1 MHTASRIS
9 LVVLVA
15 ISTVSLQ
22 LFAAEPRQD
31 GGYSFSGGDGSTLNA
46 AVIVH
51 ARDEAVGIRAEYAW
65 IKEHWPGF
73 RRGKQGLITEN
84 NRLYDALTITDSAS
98 QERTL
103 YFDIT
108 EYFGKL

>member
-1 MHTASRIS
+1 MHTSWRIA

-15 ISTVSLQ
+15 ISAASLQ
-22 LFAAEPRQD
+22 LFAAHAPQD
-31 GGYSFSGGDGSTLNA
+31 AGYSFSGGDGSTLNA

-51 ARDEAVGIRAEYAW
+51 ARDETVGIRAEYAW
-65 IKEHWPGF
+65 IKEHWPGS
-73 RRGKQGLITEN
+73 RRGKQGLITKN
-84 NRLYDALTITDSAS
+84 NKLYDALTITDTAG

>member
-1 MHTASRIS
+1 MHTSWRIA

-15 ISTVSLQ
+15 ISAASLQ
-22 LFAAEPRQD
+22 LFAADAPQD
-31 GGYSFSGGDGSTLNA
+31 AGYSFYGGDGLTLNA
-46 AVIVH
+46 AVLVT
-51 ARDEAVGIRAEYAW
+51 ARYETVGNRAEYAW
-65 IKEHWPGF
+65 IKEHWPGS
-73 RRGKQGLITEN
+73 RRGKQGLITKN
-84 NRLYDALTITDSAS
+84 NKLYDALTITDTAG

>member
-1 MHTASRIS
+1 MHTASRIA
-9 LVVLVA
+9 LAVLFA
-15 ISTVSLQ
+15 TSAVSLQ
-22 LFAAEPRQD
+22 LIAADPPQD
-31 GGYSFSGGDGSTLNA
+31 AGYSFSGGDGSTLNG

-65 IKEHWPGF
+65 IKEHWPGSQ
-73 RRGKQGLITEN
+73 RGKQGLITKN
-84 NRLYDALTITDSAS
+84 NKLYDALTITDTAG